1 MIVLLDLMNIKI
13 IILIMELFIASMFF
27 YAGERVLFTG
37 ILILLIYTIY
47 IFRNLSNFKKDDF
60 ASRSRIIASIL
71 VFLFGVLFFRLLI
84 IQVFRREKYSSSVQ
98 TQTTLN
104 KVLNGNRG
112 AILDANGKELAYT
125 VNMYELSMDPVRF
138 MENNESAI
146 KVLGYLIKKGY
157 IKDDFKSLY
166 SEIEKASEDKRRY
179 KKLNNDIDD
188 EEKKEIDKILKENKL
203 KSKNIFFL
211 SRRRE
216 RRYYKPDLYFYLVGN
231 VGFSKDGSEK
241 EGVFGIE
248 KYYENYL
255 KGEKITNKVQGIRS
269 TGEVFPTSKINSN
282 VNLDGF
288 NLNLTIDNDLQ
299 YILNEELGK
308 QFKKTNAQQS
318 YGIIMDPNNGKVL
331 ATAFFSKD
339 KKVVANPL
347 FQFQVEPG
355 SIFKP
360 LIVAAAMD
368 AGKLNRYTKFDVG
381 DGKITR
387 FNHTI
392 RESSSHTK
400 GVITT
405 EEILKKSSNVGMVL
419 VSDKF
424 TESEFDETLKNY
436 GFYEKTGV
444 DYPYEKLTKRVP
456 ISEWNGLKKNTM
468 AFGQGIAVTPI
479 QMITAF
485 SAVINGGHLYRPYIV
500 EKITDSD
507 GIVIRR
513 NVPLLRRNVIS
524 PETSAQM
531 RDILELVV
539 EEGTVKK
546 AKVEGYRIGGKT
558 GTAQYSEHGR
568 YVRHE
573 YLSSVMGFFPVEK
586 PKYIILLMFFKPQG
600 EILYDKFGGT
610 AAAPALGQIISRITK
625 VKGIS
630 SHDVENIK
638 VASEKPITD
647 VPDSQLSQMPDL
659 KGLSAREVLE
669 IFEKNKIKVDIKGTG
684 VVEHQSVEPGESL
697 QGVSRIE
704 VQMGEKK

>member
-1 MIVLLDLMNIKI
+1 MNIKI
-13 IILIMELFIASMFF
+13 IILIIELFTASIFF
-27 YAGERVLFTG
+27 YMGEQVLFTG
-37 ILILLIYTIY
+37 ILILLVYTMY
-47 IFRNLSNFKKDDF
+47 IMKNHIKSKKDDF
-60 ASRSRIIASIL
+60 RERSKTITSIL
-71 VFLFGVLFFRLLI
+71 IFLIGLLFFRLLV
-84 IQVFRREKYSSSVQ
+84 IQVFRREKYSNSVQ
-98 TQTTLN
+98 NQITLN
-104 KVLNGNRG
+104 KVLSGNRG

-125 VNMYELSMDPVRF
+125 VNMYELSVDPVRF

-146 KVLGYLIKKGY
+146 KVLKHLIDKGY
-157 IKDDFKSLY
+157 IKDDFNSLY
-166 SEIEKASEDKRRY
+166 EELKSGSEDKRRY

-188 EEKKEIDKILKENKL
+188 EEKKEIDGFLKENGL

-211 SRRRE
+211 TRRRE
-216 RRYYKPDLYFYLVGN
+216 RRYYKPDMYFYLVGN
-231 VGFSKDGSEK
+231 VGFNKDSSEK

-255 KGEKITNKVQGIRS
+255 KGEKITSKVQGIRS
-269 TGEVFPTSKINSN
+269 SGINLPTSKIKSK
-282 VNLDGF
+282 VNLDGL
-288 NLNLTIDNDLQ
+288 NVNLTIDNDLQ
-299 YILNEELGK
+299 YILNEELSK

-339 KKVVANPL
+339 KKVVANPV

-360 LIVAAAMD
+360 LIVAAAMNK
-368 AGKLNRYTKFDVG
+368 GKLNRYTKFDVG
-381 DGKITR
+381 DGRITR

-392 RESSSHTK
+392 RESSSHTR

-424 TESEFDETLKNY
+424 TENEFDDTLKNY
-436 GFYEKTGV
+436 GFYEKTGI
-444 DYPYEKLTKRVP
+444 DYPYEKLPKRIP

-500 EKITDSD
+500 DKITDSD
-507 GIVIRR
+507 GVVIRR
-513 NVPLLRRNVIS
+513 NIPMLRRDVIS
-524 PETSAQM
+524 PEVSAQM

-558 GTAQYSEHGR
+558 GTAQFSEHGR

-600 EILYDKFGGT
+600 EVLYDKFGGT
-610 AAAPALGQIISRITK
+610 AAAPALGQIISRIVK

-630 SHDVENIK
+630 SHDIESIKIEKEN
-638 VASEKPITD
+638 STTD
-647 VPDSQLSQMPDL
+647 IPATQLREMPDL

-669 IFEKNKIKVDIKGTG
+669 LFEKNKIKVEIKGTG
-684 VVEHQSVEPGESL
+684 VVESQSIEPGKSL
-697 QGVSRIE
+697 DGVTEIE

>member
-1 MIVLLDLMNIKI
+1 MNIKI
-13 IILIMELFIASMFF
+13 IILIIELFTASIFF
-27 YAGERVLFTG
+27 YMGEQVLFTG
-37 ILILLIYTIY
+37 ILILLVYTMY
-47 IFRNLSNFKKDDF
+47 IMKNHIKSKKDDF
-60 ASRSRIIASIL
+60 RERSKTITSIL
-71 VFLFGVLFFRLLI
+71 IFLIGLLFFRLLV
-84 IQVFRREKYSSSVQ
+84 IQVFRREKYSNSVQ
-98 TQTTLN
+98 NQITLN
-104 KVLNGNRG
+104 KVLSGNRG

-125 VNMYELSMDPVRF
+125 VNMYELSVDPVRF

-146 KVLGYLIKKGY
+146 KVLKHLIDKGY
-157 IKDDFKSLY
+157 IKDDFNSLY
-166 SEIEKASEDKRRY
+166 EELKSGSEDKRRY

-188 EEKKEIDKILKENKL
+188 EEKKEIDGFLKENGL

-211 SRRRE
+211 TRRRE
-216 RRYYKPDLYFYLVGN
+216 RRYYKPDMYFYLVGN
-231 VGFSKDGSEK
+231 VGFNKDSSEK

-255 KGEKITNKVQGIRS
+255 KGEKITSKVQGIRS
-269 TGEVFPTSKINSN
+269 SGINLPTSKIKSK
-282 VNLDGF
+282 VNLDGL
-288 NLNLTIDNDLQ
+288 NVNLTIDNDLQ

-339 KKVVANPL
+339 KKVVANPV

-360 LIVAAAMD
+360 LIVAAAMNK
-368 AGKLNRYTKFDVG
+368 GKLNRYTKFDVG
-381 DGKITR
+381 DGRITR

-392 RESSSHTK
+392 RESSSHTR

-424 TESEFDETLKNY
+424 TENEFDDTLKNY
-436 GFYEKTGV
+436 GFYEKTGI
-444 DYPYEKLTKRVP
+444 DYPYEKLPKRIP

-500 EKITDSD
+500 DKITDSD
-507 GIVIRR
+507 GVVIRR
-513 NVPLLRRNVIS
+513 NIPMLRRDVIS
-524 PETSAQM
+524 PEVSAQM

-558 GTAQYSEHGR
+558 GTAQFSEHGR

-600 EILYDKFGGT
+600 EVLYDKFGGT
-610 AAAPALGQIISRITK
+610 AAAPALGQIISRIVK

-630 SHDVENIK
+630 SHDIESIKIEKEN
-638 VASEKPITD
+638 STTD
-647 VPDSQLSQMPDL
+647 IPATQLREMPDL

-669 IFEKNKIKVDIKGTG
+669 LFEKNKIKVEIKGTG
-684 VVEHQSVEPGESL
+684 VVESQSIEPGKSL
-697 QGVSRIE
+697 DGVTEIE